1 MNPKVSGLT
10 NEFEPV
16 PLDHALLGHLMFAVG
31 FWASPDE
38 LSILVLPTFI
48 LRPQVSKDVL
58 QAYN

>member
-31 FWASPDE
+31 F
-38 LSILVLPTFI
+38 
-48 LRPQVSKDVL
+48 
-58 QAYN
+58 